1 MQPLAGAIE
10 NVPRFL
16 KSGEFVALKDNLEG
30 QGFTV
35 VSGLVS
41 ALDFGV
47 AQRRIRGVV
56 LFARGIV
63 PRLPKRK
70 PRRKPAVRRA
80 LRGLPLKPDGQ
91 NDHEDTEHEAPTGE
105 HHALGVDADVM
116 LLSLADD
123 RVARVMVGG
132 VPVRVFLADRVDHKP
147 AILLGL
153 LHKTVNSR
161 LGDGGMVEP
170 VEVGMPDEEP
180 LPFPRSPAGYC
191 DGPPS

>member
-1 MQPLAGAIE
+1 VQPLAGAIE

-41 ALDFGV
+41 ALDLGV

-70 PRRKPAVRRA
+70 PRRKPTVRRA
-80 LRGLPLKPDGQ
+80 LRGFRLSHISSTQIAWAGKRKLTCRAPLWFTMPW
-91 NDHEDTEHEAPTGE
+91 
-105 HHALGVDADVM
+105 
-116 LLSLADD
+116 
-123 RVARVMVGG
+123 RVIGM
-132 VPVRVFLADRVDHKP
+132 FLRTHK
-147 AILLGL
+147 
-153 LHKTVNSR
+153 
-161 LGDGGMVEP
+161 
-170 VEVGMPDEEP
+170 
-180 LPFPRSPAGYC
+180 
-191 DGPPS
+191 